1 MADLNPILSWNQ
13 RTLRILVRDSK
24 QQKNFYEALS
34 LTAHAGLIIFGTG
47 ALTTFGMTSP
57 SYFSITGS
65 LLIVGYG
72 PACEVSV
79 EALKSLADSAA
90 AKCRKYEAIYRH
102 LDGELED
109 VPDLLGN
116 RILIAQWHALSP
128 IEVDDF
134 ALPEQ
139 LLTSEEGSET
149 FARFAKFESGQIE
162 NMRRKI
168 FRAYLIYVAN
178 NPNDQRKV
186 SDFGEFHNWN
196 AKHLYRN
203 IPYTVFGNILNRT
216 IEREQPATLTQEIFT
231 LG

>member
-47 ALTTFGMTSP
+47 ALTTFGMTNP

-90 AKCRKYEAIYRH
+90 AQCRKYEAIYRH
-102 LDGELED
+102 LDAELED

-128 IEVDDF
+128 IEVDAF
-134 ALPEQ
+134 ALPEH
-139 LLTSEEGSET
+139 LLTPEEGSET
-149 FARFAKFESGQIE
+149 FARFAKFRSGQIE

-168 FRAYLIYVAN
+168 FRAYLIHEAN

-196 AKHLYRN
+196 AKHLYGN
-203 IPYTVFGNILNRT
+203 IPYAVFGNILNT
-216 IEREQPATLTQEIFT
+216 KIEREQPATLTQEIFT